1 MQKFL
6 DAYLKEQKRIKKKGK
21 QKHNND
27 EDLLKIKANSKL
39 LKTNNWA
46 PKMAPKEQRTEISK
60 AWEKTK
66 HKHAQN
72 K

>member
-1 MQKFL
+1 M
-6 DAYLKEQKRIKKKGK
+6 KRLNKKGK

-46 PKMAPKEQRTEISK
+46 PKRTMNRNQQSMGK
-60 AWEKTK
+60 KL
-66 HKHAQN
+66 
-72 K
+72 

>member
-1 MQKFL
+1 M
-6 DAYLKEQKRIKKKGK
+6 KRLNKKGK

-27 EDLLKIKANSKL
+27 EDLLKIKPNSKL

-60 AWEKTK
+60 AWEKTCK
-66 HKHAQN
+66 IRGKNETQACT